1 MKPATPVN
9 KIIDVSSDL
18 DWAQGARFATE
29 FRELRQALCRK
40 DQMCAPG
47 VEWEKLQGQLAR
59 GMAALR
65 ATIALPAQNKK

>member
-9 KIIDVSSDL
+9 KIIDFSSVL
-18 DWAQGARFATE
+18 DWAQEPRFATE

-40 DQMCAPG
+40 DQMCASG
-47 VEWEKLQGQLAR
+47 DEWETLQEQLAR

-65 ATIALPAQNKK
+65 ATIPLPAQNKK